1 MRSFISPQLA
11 FVFASM
17 VFWACSDAR
26 AASIYCIGN
35 SLTVDCRF
43 DLLDGAVGCNID
55 SGATLKYCYDTTT
68 ADYSF
73 PDSGPWREA
82 FAANQYDFVTVQPSP
97 VTTLNEDATAIV
109 AWMAL
114 QPDATFILH
123 TGWAGWS
130 WFETEYHGGN
140 PNNYCVRSPEYM
152 ADLTAEVARRTD
164 GRTMV
169 STRANDAIDMIYHDI
184 ENHVGPFTAIDDIYR
199 DAVHLNTTGRFLAH
213 NLMRQALGQ
222 PLSDGGSDFASVP
235 AATKAYLFDKV
246 HAVLE
251 LGDANADGVVD
262 DKDASILGKNWL
274 VGSGATWGMGDFNGD
289 YRVNDADAA
298 IMAAHWTASGS
309 EGSVPEPGTVVLL
322 ISAAMALWF
331 RRRR

>member
-11 FVFASM
+11 FVLGSM
-17 VFWACSDAR
+17 IFWVCSDAR
-26 AASIYCIGN
+26 AGGVYLIGN
-35 SLTVDCRF
+35 SLTDNCEF
-43 DLLDGAVGCNID
+43 QLLDGVVGYNIN
-55 SGATLKYCYDTTT
+55 SGATLKYAYDRTT
-68 ADYSF
+68 ADAFS

-97 VTTLNEDATAIV
+97 GTTLDEDATAIV

-123 TGWAGWS
+123 TGWAWLS
-130 WFETEYHGGN
+130 HLETEYHGGN

-152 ADLTAEVARRTD
+152 ADLTAEVARRTG

-169 STRANDAIDMIYHDI
+169 STHANDAIDMIYHDI
-184 ENHVGPFTAIDDIYR
+184 ENHVGPFTAIGDIYR
-199 DAVHLNTTGRFLAH
+199 DEPHLNFTGRLLAH
-213 NLMRQALGQ
+213 NLMRQSLGQ
-222 PLSDGGSDFASVP
+222 PLSDVGWGVYVP

-289 YRVNDADAA
+289 YKVNDADAA

-331 RRRR
+331 RRRP

>member
-1 MRSFISPQLA
+1 
-11 FVFASM
+11 V
-17 VFWACSDAR
+17 
-26 AASIYCIGN
+26 YGIGN
-35 SLTVDCRF
+35 SLTNNCVLR
-43 DLLDGAVGCNID
+43 LLDGIVGWNLNG
-55 SGATLKYCYDTTT
+55 GATLKYNYEDTTPDLT
-68 ADYSF
+68 S

-82 FAANQYDFVTVQPSP
+82 FAANQYDFVTVQPYP
-97 VTTLNEDATAIV
+97 TATLDEDATAIV

-123 TGWAGWS
+123 TGWGPRS
-130 WFETEYHGGN
+130 NFENEYHGGN
-140 PNNYCVRSPEYM
+140 PNNRCVRSPEYM
-152 ADLTAEVARRTD
+152 ADLIAEVAQRTD

-184 ENHVGPFTAIDDIYR
+184 EDHVGPFVTFDDIYTE
-199 DAVHLNTTGRFLAH
+199 DEFHLNNTGSFLAH

-222 PLSDGGSDFASVP
+222 PLSDSDPYFASVP

-246 HAVLE
+246 HAVRK

-262 DKDASILGKNWL
+262 DEDASILGKNWL

-289 YRVNDADAA
+289 YKVNDADAA

-322 ISAAMALWF
+322 ISAAIALWF
-331 RRRR
+331 RRRRQSPLPYAR